1 MLTLFDLLERLNS
14 LQRSWLRSH
23 EELESLPPVQLSA
36 LYYLARCNHYSNTP
50 MAVAE
55 YLGLT
60 KGTVSQSLKKLE
72 SNGMIARTADEKDR
86 RSVRLK
92 LTDKSRLLM
101 DALFPPA
108 YLQQA
113 QDAMQQDGGQL
124 LELLTQLLRQ
134 LQKQD
139 DNVALFGE
147 CHQCRYHQRHDGQ
160 PFCGLTQEPLPTS
173 NVNLICREFA

>member
-23 EELESLPPVQLSA
+23 DQLESLPPVQLSA

-72 SNGMIARTADEKDR
+72 LNGMIARSADEKDR
-86 RSVRLK
+86 RSVRLQ
-92 LTDKSRLLM
+92 LTDKSRSLM
-101 DALFPPA
+101 EALFPPV

-113 QDAMQQDGGQL
+113 QDAMQQDGNQL
-124 LELLTQLLRQ
+124 QALLTQLLRQ
-134 LQKQD
+134 LQKQE
-139 DNVALFGE
+139 NAALFGE
-147 CHQCRYHQRHDGQ
+147 CRHCRYHQQRNQQ
-160 PFCGLTQEPLPTS
+160 PFCGLTQEPLPPS
-173 NVNLICREFA
+173 SVNLICREFA

>member
-1 MLTLFDLLERLNS
+1 MLKLFDLLERLNS

-72 SNGMIARTADEKDR
+72 LNGMIARTADAKDR
-86 RSVRLK
+86 RSVRLR
-92 LTDKSRLLM
+92 LTEKSRSLM
-101 DALFPPA
+101 ETLFPPA

-113 QDAMQQDGGQL
+113 QDAMQQDGEQL
-124 LELLTQLLRQ
+124 QALLTQLLRQ
-134 LQKQD
+134 LQRQE
-139 DNVALFGE
+139 NAALFGE
-147 CHQCRYHQRHDGQ
+147 CHRCRYHQQRNGQ
-160 PFCGLTQEPLPTS
+160 PFCGLTQEPLPLDS
-173 NVNLICREFA
+173 VNLICREFT

>member
-23 EELESLPPVQLSA
+23 SELDNLPPVQLSA

-72 SNGMIARTADEKDR
+72 SHGLIARTADEKDR
-86 RSVRLK
+86 RSVRLQ
-92 LTDKSRLLM
+92 LTETAQQLIKGLL
-101 DALFPPA
+101 PPA
-108 YLQQA
+108 YLQDAQQTMA
-113 QDAMQQDGGQL
+113 QDGDNL
-124 LELLTQLLRQ
+124 LALLTQLLRQ

-139 DNVALFGE
+139 NAALFGE
-147 CHQCRYHQRHDGQ
+147 CHQCRYHQHRNGK
-160 PFCGLTQEPLPTS
+160 PFCGLTQESLPYAS
-173 NVNLICREFA
+173 INLICREFA

>member
-23 EELESLPPVQLSA
+23 EELAALPPVQLSA

-50 MAVAE
+50 MAVAD

-72 SNGMIARTADEKDR
+72 SNGLIARMADVKDR
-86 RSVRLK
+86 RSVRLQ
-92 LTDKSRLLM
+92 LTDKARELM

-108 YLQQA
+108 YLREAQQA
-113 QDAMQQDGGQL
+113 MGNDGDNL

-134 LQKQD
+134 LQKQGD
-139 DNVALFGE
+139 AALFGE
-147 CHQCRYHQRHDGQ
+147 CHRCRYHQRREGHG
-160 PFCGLTQEPLPTS
+160 FCGLTHESLPHDS
-173 NVNLICREFA
+173 ERLICREFA

>member
-1 MLTLFDLLERLNS
+1 MLRLFDLLERLNS

-72 SNGMIARTADEKDR
+72 LNGMIARTADAKDR
-86 RSVRLK
+86 RSVRLQ
-92 LTDKSRLLM
+92 LTEKSRSLM

-113 QDAMQQDGGQL
+113 QEAMQQDGEQL
-124 LELLTQLLRQ
+124 QALLTQLLRQ
-134 LQKQD
+134 LQRQE
-139 DNVALFGE
+139 NAALFGE
-147 CHQCRYHQRHDGQ
+147 CHRCRYHQQRDGQ
-160 PFCGLTQEPLPTS
+160 PFCGLTQEPLPLDS
-173 NVNLICREFA
+173 VNLICREFA

>member
-1 MLTLFDLLERLNS
+1 MLKLFDLLERLNS

-23 EELESLPPVQLSA
+23 ESLENLPPVQLSA

-72 SNGMIARTADEKDR
+72 LNGMIVRTADEKDR
-86 RSVRLK
+86 RSVRLQ
-92 LTDKSRLLM
+92 LTDKSRSLM
-101 DALFPPA
+101 SSLFPPA
-108 YLQQA
+108 YLQEA
-113 QDAMQQDGGQL
+113 QDAMQQDGSQL
-124 LELLTQLLRQ
+124 LERLTQLLRQ

-139 DNVALFGE
+139 NAALFGE
-147 CHQCRYHQRHDGQ
+147 CHHCRYHQQRNGQ
-160 PFCGLTQEPLPTS
+160 PFCLLTQEPLPLS
-173 NVNLICREFA
+173 SVNLICREFA